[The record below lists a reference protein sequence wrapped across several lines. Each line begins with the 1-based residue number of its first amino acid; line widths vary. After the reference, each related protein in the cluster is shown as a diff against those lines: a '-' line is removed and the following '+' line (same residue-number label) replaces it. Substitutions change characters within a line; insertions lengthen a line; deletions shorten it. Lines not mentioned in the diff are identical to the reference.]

1 MLRIIRVID
10 CKEDKRN
17 PLTLLPKQPQVLQPQ
32 SALLDVDDVGYEL
45 MLNDGKRVKNIEN
58 EQNKRGNNNELM
70 NELVQTQ
77 QRMKTNLKE
86 ILCEY

>member
-58 EQNKRGNNNELM
+58 EQNKSGNNNELM
-70 NELVQTQ
+70 NEVVQTQ